1 MISNSNKN
9 SVNNATGKK
18 LHVKKGDTV
27 KIIAGDSKGKTGT
40 VLSVLKSENK
50 AIIEGLNIVSRHT
63 KPSATN
69 PNGGITK
76 KEAPIHISNL
86 MVVDKKGNASRVG
99 RKEDSKGK
107 LQRYSKKTGDII

>member
-9 SVNNATGKK
+9 SVNNAKNVK

-27 KIIAGDSKGKTGT
+27 KVIAGDSKGKTGT
-40 VLSVLKSENK
+40 VLSVLKTTSK
-50 AIIEGLNIVSRHT
+50 AIVEGLNIVSRHT

-86 MVVDKKGNASRVG
+86 MVVDGSGKASRVG
-99 RKEDSKGK
+99 RKLDSKGK
-107 LQRYSKKTGDII
+107 LQRYSKKTGEVI